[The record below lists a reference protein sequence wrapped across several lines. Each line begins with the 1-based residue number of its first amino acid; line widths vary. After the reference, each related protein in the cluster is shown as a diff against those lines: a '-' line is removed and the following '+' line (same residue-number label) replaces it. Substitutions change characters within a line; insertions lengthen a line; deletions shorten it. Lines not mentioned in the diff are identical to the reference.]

1 MVQSIKEAQT
11 LGQVVQVAKNSLKN
25 ESWNWLVGGAETEST
40 LKRNRQSLD
49 QLAFRPK
56 VLRSVDQI
64 DTTTKLFGKNSR
76 LPIFLAPI
84 GGLVELNP
92 MGSIAPAK
100 AAEEFGVSCF
110 VSSVSE
116 PGMEP
121 TIKQTGGNLI
131 YQLYVR
137 GDDRWV
143 INQLDRATEL
153 GYSAFCVTVD
163 SAHYGRRERDKLSGY
178 TPPARRTPKG
188 AKYQA
193 HLNWELV
200 KKIRSE
206 TKLPIILKGIATV
219 EDALIS
225 IDHGIDIIYISNHGG
240 RQLDFGL
247 GTTTILTEIINTT
260 KNHCEVYVDGGFYR
274 GTDILKAVCLG
285 ASAIGL
291 GRLYGYGMA
300 ADGVNGIVR
309 VLEILE
315 EEIINAMANL
325 GATTLSELNKD
336 LICKSD
342 SVAEPTAFSAF
353 LPVKILY

>member
-11 LGQVVQVAKNSLKN
+11 LGQVVQLAKTNSKS
-25 ESWNWLVGGAETEST
+25 ESWNWLIGGAETEST

-49 QLAFRPK
+49 QLAFRPR
-56 VLRSVDQI
+56 VLRSVDNI
-64 DTTTKLFGKNSR
+64 DTTTQLFGKNSR

-84 GGLVELNP
+84 GGLVQLNS

-100 AAEEFGVSCF
+100 AAKEFGVSCF

-137 GDDRWV
+137 GDDTWV
-143 INQLDRATEL
+143 IDQLNRATDL
-153 GYSAFCVTVD
+153 GYSAFCITVD

-188 AKYQA
+188 ARYQA
-193 HLNWELV
+193 QLNWELI
-200 KKIRSE
+200 KKIKSK

-225 IDHGIDIIYISNHGG
+225 IDHEIDIIYISNHGG

-247 GTTTILTEIINTT
+247 GTTEVLTEIINTT
-260 KNHCEVYVDGGFYR
+260 KDHCEIYVDGGFYR
-274 GTDILKAVCLG
+274 GTDILKAICLG
-285 ASAIGL
+285 ATAIGL

-300 ADGVNGIVR
+300 ADGVDGIIR

-325 GATTLSELNKD
+325 GVTTLSELNKD
-336 LICKSD
+336 LICKSE

-353 LPVKILY
+353 LPAKISH

>member
-92 MGSIAPAK
+92 MGSVAPAK

-193 HLNWELV
+193 HLNWELI
-200 KKIRSE
+200 KKIRSK

-260 KNHCEVYVDGGFYR
+260 KDHCEVYVDGGFYR

-300 ADGVNGIVR
+300 ADGVNGIIR

>member
-11 LGQVVQVAKNSLKN
+11 LGQVVQLAKTNSKS
-25 ESWNWLVGGAETEST
+25 ESWNWLIGGAETEST

-49 QLAFRPK
+49 RLAFRPR
-56 VLRSVDQI
+56 VLRSVDNI

-84 GGLVELNP
+84 GGLVQLNS

-100 AAEEFGVSCF
+100 AAKEFGVSCF

-137 GDDRWV
+137 GDDTWV
-143 INQLDRATEL
+143 IDQLDRATEL
-153 GYSAFCVTVD
+153 GYSAFCITVD

-188 AKYQA
+188 ARYQA
-193 HLNWELV
+193 LLNWELI
-200 KKIRSE
+200 KKIKSK

-225 IDHGIDIIYISNHGG
+225 IDHEIDIIYISNHGG

-247 GTTTILTEIINTT
+247 GTTEVLTEIINTT
-260 KNHCEVYVDGGFYR
+260 KDHCEIYVDGGFYR
-274 GTDILKAVCLG
+274 GTDILKAICLG
-285 ASAIGL
+285 ATAIGL

-300 ADGVNGIVR
+300 ADGVNGIIR

-325 GATTLSELNKD
+325 GVTTLSELNKD
-336 LICKSD
+336 LICKSE
-342 SVAEPTAFSAF
+342 SVLEPNAFSAF
-353 LPVKILY
+353 LPVKISY

>member
-11 LGQVVQVAKNSLKN
+11 LGQVVQLAKTNSKS
-25 ESWNWLVGGAETEST
+25 ESWNWLIGGAETEST

-49 QLAFRPK
+49 QLAFRPR
-56 VLRSVDQI
+56 VLRSVDNI

-84 GGLVELNP
+84 GGLVQLNS

-100 AAEEFGVSCF
+100 AAKEFGVSCF

-137 GDDRWV
+137 GDDTWV
-143 INQLDRATEL
+143 IDQLDRATDL
-153 GYSAFCVTVD
+153 GYSAFCITVD

-188 AKYQA
+188 ARYQA
-193 HLNWELV
+193 QLNWELI
-200 KKIRSE
+200 KKIKSK

-225 IDHGIDIIYISNHGG
+225 IDHEIDIIYISNHGG

-247 GTTTILTEIINTT
+247 GTTEVLTEIINTT
-260 KNHCEVYVDGGFYR
+260 KDHCEIYVDGGFYR
-274 GTDILKAVCLG
+274 GTDILKAICLG
-285 ASAIGL
+285 ATAIGL

-300 ADGVNGIVR
+300 ADGVDGIIR

-325 GATTLSELNKD
+325 GVTTLSELNKD
-336 LICKSD
+336 LICKSEP
-342 SVAEPTAFSAF
+342 VVEPTAFSAF
-353 LPVKILY
+353 LPVKISH

>member
-193 HLNWELV
+193 HLNWELI
-200 KKIRSE
+200 KKIRSK

>member
-11 LGQVVQVAKNSLKN
+11 LGQVVQLAKTNSKS
-25 ESWNWLVGGAETEST
+25 ESWNWLIGGAETEST

-49 QLAFRPK
+49 QLAFRPR
-56 VLRSVDQI
+56 VLRSVDNI
-64 DTTTKLFGKNSR
+64 DTTTKLFGKNSI

-84 GGLVELNP
+84 GGLVQLNP
-92 MGSIAPAK
+92 MGSVAPAK
-100 AAEEFGVSCF
+100 AAKEFGVSCF

-137 GDDRWV
+137 GDDTWV
-143 INQLDRATEL
+143 IDQLNRATDL
-153 GYSAFCVTVD
+153 GYSAFCITVD

-188 AKYQA
+188 ARYQA
-193 HLNWELV
+193 QLNWELI
-200 KKIRSE
+200 KKIKSK

-225 IDHGIDIIYISNHGG
+225 IDHEIDIIYISNHGG

-247 GTTTILTEIINTT
+247 GTTEVLTEIINTT
-260 KNHCEVYVDGGFYR
+260 KDHCEIYVDGGFYR
-274 GTDILKAVCLG
+274 GTDILKAICLG
-285 ASAIGL
+285 ATAIGL

-300 ADGVNGIVR
+300 ADGVDGIIR

-325 GATTLSELNKD
+325 GVTTLSELNKD
-336 LICKSD
+336 LICKSEP
-342 SVAEPTAFSAF
+342 VVEPTAFSAF
-353 LPVKILY
+353 LPVKISH